1 MNPPSLPPSVL
12 EAVLEQLAESV
23 LITDASGRIL
33 YVNQAFEHLTGYS
46 REEVLGQNPR
56 FLKSGA
62 HSQEF
67 YRMFWEQI
75 RAGVPY
81 RGLFVNR
88 KKDGT
93 LFTEEK
99 IVTPVRDPSGSIS
112 YFVATSRDVTGEIAF
127 QTRLRE
133 LTTHDPLTRL
143 LNRKAFLERVERDL
157 ATPVRGMALACLDLD
172 RFQMVNDLLGHRGGD
187 AVLAE
192 VGRRL
197 LAALP
202 EAVLGRVGGDEF
214 AAWYPAEGPDEARG
228 KGRIL
233 LETLALEVPVQ
244 GQPVRLECSMGIAL
258 FPQHGASFTDLLRRA
273 DLAMHRAKLFRT
285 WEPEVFTPDLEGLTP
300 QALALETSFREAL
313 SLGRAQLVFQ
323 SLLDLRDKTFR
334 NAEVLFRI
342 RGSEGL
348 SNPLP
353 HLDLSRRSVNEP
365 LDRFVIGQA
374 RGLQE
379 KYPDLTLWLNVT
391 PWSLGDPTFLA
402 FVHREVEEGL
412 EPERV
417 VLEINERLAQPQ
429 LARIVP
435 ALWKLRAQGFRLALD
450 DFGSGQLSLVHLQ
463 SLPLNFLK
471 IDRELFWSHRGDG
484 PHPPPVIAHIVAMA
498 RDLGLGVALE
508 GVETESDLALAQALG
523 VDLVQGFYL
532 HAPDSEPRDPGQVL
546 DWPDKP

>member
-12 EAVLEQLAESV
+12 AAVLEQLAESV

-81 RGLFVNR
+81 RGLFINR

-99 IVTPVRDPSGSIS
+99 IVTPVRDPSGNIS
-112 YFVATSRDVTGEIAF
+112 YFVATSRDVTGGIAF

-143 LNRKAFLERVERDL
+143 LNHRAFLERVERDL

-214 AAWYPAEGPDEARG
+214 AAWYPAEDPDEARG
-228 KGRIL
+228 KGRLL
-233 LETLALEVPVQ
+233 LEALALEVPVR
-244 GQPVRLECSMGIAL
+244 GKPVRLECSMGIAL

-273 DLAMHRAKLFRT
+273 DLAMHRAKLFCT
-285 WEPEVFTPDLEGLTP
+285 LEPEVFTPDLEGLTP
-300 QALALETSFREAL
+300 QALALEISFREAL

-323 SLLDLRDKTFR
+323 SLLDLGDGTFR

-348 SNPLP
+348 SNRPIWT
-353 HLDLSRRSVNEP
+353 SRAV
-365 LDRFVIGQA
+365 
-374 RGLQE
+374 
-379 KYPDLTLWLNVT
+379 W
-391 PWSLGDPTFLA
+391 
-402 FVHREVEEGL
+402 
-412 EPERV
+412 
-417 VLEINERLAQPQ
+417 
-429 LARIVP
+429 
-435 ALWKLRAQGFRLALD
+435 
-450 DFGSGQLSLVHLQ
+450 
-463 SLPLNFLK
+463 
-471 IDRELFWSHRGDG
+471 
-484 PHPPPVIAHIVAMA
+484 
-498 RDLGLGVALE
+498 
-508 GVETESDLALAQALG
+508 
-523 VDLVQGFYL
+523 
-532 HAPDSEPRDPGQVL
+532 
-546 DWPDKP
+546 